1 MLIQVCAV
9 VSRRPEATSVSVSG
23 AGVIR
28 AQWTAQP
35 AKVNTL
41 RDCIVLLNMSR
52 YHSKHYLISVGLEA
66 IVK

>member
-1 MLIQVCAV
+1 MLIQEFAV
-9 VSRRPEATSVSVSG
+9 VSRRPEATNVSVSG
-23 AGVIR
+23 AGVIL

-52 YHSKHYLISVGLEA
+52 YCSNYI
-66 IVK
+66 I